1 MDGEPYP
8 QSDADYAEFVAIELT
23 DEERRRLI
31 ANGYAFFVPH

>member
-1 MDGEPYP
+1 
-8 QSDADYAEFVAIELT
+8 VAIELT